1 MSNYNIALL
10 ERLLKYEKD
19 IQEMSTELRT
29 LRGIIHDDQP
39 AEHPNSGCPSSDPVT
54 NVVNEKPYLGHNYKL
69 PDLNQE
75 DSHGLQ
81 LEMFDYGVLVT
92 MTLTGLNEADKSNT
106 IRFLKEKEF
115 LKKAMD
121 LFGGAQCPGDI
132 QENALRTRY
141 DSWIQHFRNLDYNIE
156 YAAS

>member
-19 IQEMSTELRT
+19 IQEMSSELNT
-29 LRGIIHDDQP
+29 LRGIVYKHPQETSLPAMDQKD
-39 AEHPNSGCPSSDPVT
+39 SDA
-54 NVVNEKPYLGHNYKL
+54 
-69 PDLNQE
+69 
-75 DSHGLQ
+75 LQ
-81 LEMFDYGVLVT
+81 LEMFDFGVLKV
-92 MTLTGLNEADKSNT
+92 MSLSKLNAADQNNT

-115 LKKAMD
+115 LEKAMD
-121 LFGGAQCPGDI
+121 LFGGAQCPDDI

-141 DSWIQHFRNLDYNIE
+141 DSWVQHYRNLDYNIE